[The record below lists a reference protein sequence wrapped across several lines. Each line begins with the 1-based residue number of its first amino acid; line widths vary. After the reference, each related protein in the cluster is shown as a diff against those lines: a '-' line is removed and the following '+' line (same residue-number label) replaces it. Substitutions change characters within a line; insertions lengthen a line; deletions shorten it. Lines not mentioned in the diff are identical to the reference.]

1 MDEER
6 KAALQ
11 DLESAIHDLSAI
23 LKEIASDRQYCFPG
37 GVLDAR
43 TLRQIVASAKDMHA
57 IFRAQGATEEK
68 HEGGIIWLGAATE
81 GEEDCEL
88 TEVEEDCEEIE
99 NA

>member
-23 LKEIASDRQYCFPG
+23 LKEIAADRQYCFPG
-37 GVLDAR
+37 GILDAR

-68 HEGGIIWLGAATE
+68 PEGGIIWLGAATD
-81 GEEDCEL
+81 GEEDCE
-88 TEVEEDCEEIE
+88 VIE